1 MLEGSIRAWQ
11 NKHWSMHFYD
21 DHADAYAE
29 RTSTVDMSDV
39 YRRFLP
45 HLSSGARI
53 LDVGCGPGRDLKFFR
68 DQGFRVQ
75 GIDSSREMVKRA
87 LGVGVPVH
95 HKSCLAIT
103 EENAFEGVWASASLL
118 HLTQVDFVQA
128 LARLFKA
135 LCSQG
140 AFYFSVKA
148 GDGVQ
153 TDAEGRFFTY
163 YQVDDLKQILA
174 QFSEVAIQEIW
185 LSGDSMGR
193 SQVQWINVICR
204 KK

>member
-1 MLEGSIRAWQ
+1 
-11 NKHWSMHFYD
+11 
-21 DHADAYAE
+21 
-29 RTSTVDMSDV
+29 
-39 YRRFLP
+39 
-45 HLSSGARI
+45 
-53 LDVGCGPGRDLKFFR
+53 
-68 DQGFRVQ
+68 
-75 GIDSSREMVKRA
+75 MVKRA
-87 LGVGVPVH
+87 LAAGVPVH
-95 HKSCLAIT
+95 QKSCLAIT
-103 EENAFEGVWASASLL
+103 EERAFEGIWASASLL
-118 HLTQVDFVQA
+118 HLTRVDFVQA
-128 LARLFKA
+128 LARLFNA

-185 LSGDSMGR
+185 FSGDSMGR